1 MYKIVVRSKRDLD
14 AVRAAVQ
21 AYYKDWN
28 VELETLKGARKEK
41 ILDVIDEHLDDE
53 KLNIILLGKE
63 DEEVRERLFKMTK
76 ENVVVH
82 VVPRKRV
89 RNARISHLIWEI
101 EKAKAA
107 PKFWISWPLS
117 LKKREF
123 IDARPYW
130 DSILAWG
137 MWWRLL
143 NLGSPSSKSFLI
155 IKKDGGEH
163 EVYEDFKVKAIVD
176 IGDDELKSVKLSE
189 IKGRELRE
197 VVRDSEEFL
206 KTFERI
212 SVSWLRGR
220 CERAAVPW
228 SGGKDSTAALLIAK
242 KACDEVIAIFSD
254 TGLEFKY
261 NEEYVE
267 FLARKL
273 KINYIKVYAGVK
285 EEMERRGPP
294 SKENRWCTGLKIKA
308 IERVIREE
316 GIDTVI
322 VGDRDSESES
332 RSRRSPERYWE
343 EAKAKVLAPIKHW
356 SAFMVEAYIMV
367 QGLYL
372 NPLYPLGF
380 YRIGCYN
387 CPFMRSLEKEAL
399 KGRGVRV

>member
-1 MYKIVVRSKRDLD
+1 MYKIIVRSKRDLD
-14 AVRAAVQ
+14 AVKAAVE
-21 AYYKDWN
+21 AYYKDWDI
-28 VELETLKGARKEK
+28 ELDTLKGARKEK
-41 ILDVIDEHLDDE
+41 ILDVIDEHISED
-53 KLNIILLGKE
+53 KLNIVLLGRE
-63 DEEVRERLFKMTK
+63 DEEVKDELFFTTK

-82 VVPRKRV
+82 VVPRKKV

-101 EKAKAA
+101 EKAKAR
-107 PKFWISWPLS
+107 PKFWVSWPLRLAKS
-117 LKKREF
+117 EF
-123 IDARPYW
+123 IEAKPYW

-137 MWWRLL
+137 LWWKYLRL
-143 NLGSPSSKSFLI
+143 GEPSSKAFLI
-155 IKKDGGEH
+155 IKKEGEEH
-163 EVYEDFKVKAIVD
+163 EVYEDFKVKALVN
-176 IGDDELKSVKLSE
+176 IGDESLESFKLSE
-189 IKGRELRE
+189 VKGRELGD
-197 VVRDSEEFL
+197 VVKDSANFI
-206 KTFERI
+206 KVFERI
-212 SVSWLRGR
+212 SVAWLKGR

-242 KACDEVIAIFSD
+242 KACDEVVAIFSD

-261 NEEYVE
+261 NEEYIE
-267 FLARKL
+267 RFAKILG
-273 KINYIKVYAGVK
+273 INYIKVYAGVK

-294 SKENRWCTGLKIKA
+294 SREDRWCTGLKIKA
-308 IERVIREE
+308 IERALKEE

-343 EAKAKVLAPIKHW
+343 EARAKVLAPIKHW
-356 SAFMVEAYIMV
+356 SAFMVEVYILS

-399 KGRGVRV
+399 KGRGVRL